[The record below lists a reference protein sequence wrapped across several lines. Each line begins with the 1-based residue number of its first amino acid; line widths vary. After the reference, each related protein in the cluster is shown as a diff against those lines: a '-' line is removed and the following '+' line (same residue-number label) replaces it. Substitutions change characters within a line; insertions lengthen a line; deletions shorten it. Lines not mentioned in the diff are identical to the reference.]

1 MDESKKEIYH
11 MKITK
16 AQLRRIIKEE
26 LSGLD
31 PAEPA
36 KEVGNNLLKQKQES
50 IEKEIM
56 RLQQGQSAGTEIY
69 RVVFT
74 GVGAAELGVFTDR
87 EVAEKIARLVDMWYL
102 HEVGY
107 ASESEDPWF
116 PKGNKRKA
124 QPRHPDRPN
133 IYVQTLTL
141 DEYTPPEHGPG
152 SDTKFPWEK

>member
-1 MDESKKEIYH
+1 

-16 AQLRRIIKEE
+16 AQLLQIIKEE

-31 PAEPA
+31 PAEPT
-36 KEVGNNLLKQKQES
+36 KEVGKKLLKQKQES

-56 RLQQGQSAGTEIY
+56 RLKQGQPAGTEIY

-116 PKGNKRKA
+116 SRGGA
-124 QPRHPDRPN
+124 QDRHPDRPN
-133 IYVQTLTL
+133 IYVRTLTL
-141 DEYTPPEHGPG
+141 DEYTPPEYGPL
-152 SDTKFPWEK
+152 DQTKFPWER